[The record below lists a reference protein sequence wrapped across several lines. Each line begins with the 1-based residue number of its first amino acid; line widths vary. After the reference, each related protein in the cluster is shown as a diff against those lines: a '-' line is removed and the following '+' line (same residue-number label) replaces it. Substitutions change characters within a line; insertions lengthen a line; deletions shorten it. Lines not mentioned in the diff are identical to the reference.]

1 MITKLYGLEA
11 EKDVLPLVLIN
22 CDEDAARIYE
32 LCRQMGCGEFVLA
45 AISGFDWNRDLSPWP
60 CDPVFKGGDPFEGK
74 ADAYLSHIIDSLL
87 PEIETELTERSK
99 TIPYR
104 VLAGYSLAGLF
115 ALYGA
120 CRCDQFRKIVSAS
133 GSLWYPGFPEYLES
147 HPLSGNVEQVYLSLG
162 DKESN
167 TRNLIMQTVEDNTK
181 RIQKILSDR
190 TDVFFEFNQ
199 GNHFQDPELRLAKG
213 IVYVL
218 NA

>member
-32 LCRQMGCGEFVLA
+32 LCRQKGCGEFVLS

-104 VLAGYSLAGLF
+104 VLAG
-115 ALYGA
+115 
-120 CRCDQFRKIVSAS
+120 
-133 GSLWYPGFPEYLES
+133 
-147 HPLSGNVEQVYLSLG
+147 
-162 DKESN
+162 
-167 TRNLIMQTVEDNTK
+167 
-181 RIQKILSDR
+181 
-190 TDVFFEFNQ
+190 
-199 GNHFQDPELRLAKG
+199 
-213 IVYVL
+213 
-218 NA
+218 